1 MKYGATRLFLSLALL
16 LPIAIPAYAQG
27 GAASAISG
35 VVQDS
40 AGGVIP
46 GATVVAKTDA
56 TGTTFQA
63 VTSSSGTYNLPS
75 LSPGIYTVTVSLQGF
90 KTSIITDVRVQSG
103 IPTTVN
109 AVLTVGGVSETV
121 TVTGASAALINT
133 RTATVAS
140 TLNVEQIAQIP
151 TATRDLL
158 LGGVTFLVGV
168 NQTEEA
174 RGNAT
179 INGLPESFLNITM
192 DGVSNQDNFNK
203 STDGFFAP
211 VRPRQDAIE
220 AVTVTTAV
228 GGVEVG
234 GSGATQINF
243 VTRQGTN
250 RFSGSAY
257 EYYRD
262 TWMNT
267 NYWFNERD
275 GLGKNDVQLN
285 QYGARLGGPI
295 VIPKLFDGRGKAF
308 FFVHHEELRL
318 PNNASRDRDV
328 LHPSALT
335 GVFRYSVA
343 GGAVREVNV
352 LDLARN
358 NGQISTINPLVL
370 ATLNRIQDATRKSG
384 TLAAQT
390 DPLLQEYSWLSP
402 AMQTEHQPAIRLD
415 YNINANNR
423 LSGTFN
429 KLWQDRDPDQLND
442 FDQRFPDAPNF
453 GHTVA
458 RRPTRSIAL
467 RSTISS
473 ELVSEFRVGITR
485 GERIFFGQTLG
496 GGPASFEDLN
506 GYAIDL
512 ASDIALTN
520 WHTRNTLSGRSAYQ
534 YTLDESLNWQKGK
547 HTLTFG
553 GGAFLGRA
561 WDDSQQQVTA
571 LQLGFDNDNDPARG
585 LFTAASNNFPGASG
599 GQLTDARA
607 LYGLLTGRVTS
618 VGGQATL
625 NEVSNQYELLGRRRR
640 AGKLNNYNAF
650 VQDSWQATRALT
662 ITGGVRWDVQTPFSP
677 THDVMSA
684 TTLTDACGVS
694 GLGDGGTFTSCR
706 FFQVGASGGK
716 VTPEYVQFTG
726 GTRGYNTDWNNIS
739 PSIGVAWR
747 PMVEGG
753 FLRKILGDPEQATIR
768 GGFSVAYERQGFGV
782 FTGLYGPLPGSTL
795 TLTRNAN
802 TVDPLT
808 PAPVLLSE
816 TNRLFQASFPAA
828 PVYPIAVRPQRLDSL
843 SLFHPDIEIASA
855 RTWTVGLQRAL
866 SRNMAVEFRYVGTR
880 GVNQWAAINYNERN
894 LIENGFLDEFRLAV
908 ANLTA
913 NNASGIANRVGS
925 FAYFGENSGTRPLPT
940 YLAYMVANGRNPND
954 PASYTGTLWSNTD
967 FTNDLVRHNPSPGNS
982 AADLDGNNG
991 RRVNAINNGLAANFF
1006 VVNPAV
1012 ANVNVTDSGAFSDYH
1027 ALQIEVRRRLA
1038 NGLSINGN
1046 YQYAVEG
1053 GSSFLG
1059 LHFGRVMNPSENV
1072 RHAIKMQWNWSIPV
1086 GRGHRFG
1093 TDMHPIL
1100 NGIIGNWDFNGAGR
1114 IQARMLNFGNVQLVG
1129 MSAKDLQEMYFFRII
1144 DDPNPDNPGR
1154 KLVTMLPDDVILNTR
1169 RAFETSPSSLTGYS
1183 DLGVPTGRYIA
1194 PANSENCIQVKAG
1207 DCAPRTLLVRAPFFT
1222 RFDIGVTKRF
1232 PLRGSANF
1240 ELRIDVLNLFDNINF
1255 NPVANPGDDDDIFQV
1270 GECLP
1275 RPGQQL
1281 RSGRPARPAVVP
1293 NQLVTVRT
1301 SQT

>member
-1 MKYGATRLFLSLALL
+1 M
-16 LPIAIPAYAQG
+16 
-27 GAASAISG
+27 
-35 VVQDS
+35 QDS

-46 GATVVAKTDA
+46 GASVVVKSNA
-56 TGTTFQA
+56 TGTTFEA
-63 VTSSSGTYNLPS
+63 MTNSSGAFNVPS
-75 LSPGIYTVTVSLQGF
+75 LSAGVYTVTVSLQGF

-103 IPTTVN
+103 IPTTIN
-109 AVLTVGGVSETV
+109 AALTVGGVSETV

-140 TLNVEQIAQIP
+140 TLNVDQIAQIP
-151 TATRDLL
+151 SPTRDLL
-158 LGGVTFLVGV
+158 MGGVTFLVGV
-168 NQTEEA
+168 NQEGVA
-174 RGNAT
+174 RGQAT
-179 INGLPESFLNITM
+179 INGLPESFLNIM
-192 DGVSNQDNFNK
+192 LDGVSNQDTFNK

-234 GSGATQINF
+234 GSGATSINF

-250 RFSGSAY
+250 RFTGSVY

-267 NYWFNERD
+267 NYWFNKRD

-285 QYGARLGGPI
+285 QYGARVGGPI
-295 VIPKLFDGRGKAF
+295 VLPKVWDGRGKAF

-328 LHPSALT
+328 LHPNALL
-335 GVFRYSVA
+335 GDFRYTTSA
-343 GGAVREVNV
+343 GVQTVNV
-352 LDLARN
+352 LDLARRN
-358 NGQISTINPLVL
+358 NQISTPDPLAMSL
-370 ATLNRIQDATRKSG
+370 LTRIQDATRKSG

-402 AMQTEHQPAIRLD
+402 AMQTEHQPAIRID
-415 YNINANNR
+415 FNINASNR

-429 KLWQDRDPDQLND
+429 KLWQDRDPDQLNG
-442 FDQRFPDAPNF
+442 FDQRFPDTPNF

-458 RRPTRSIAL
+458 RRPQRSIAL
-467 RSTISS
+467 RSTVSAD
-473 ELVSEFRVGITR
+473 LVSELRVGITR

-496 GGPASFEDLN
+496 GGPDSFTDQN
-506 GYAIDL
+506 GYAVDL

-534 YTLDESLNWQKGK
+534 YTFDETLNWQKGK

-571 LQLGFDNDNDPARG
+571 LQLGFDNDNDPARSM
-585 LFTAASNNFPGASG
+585 FTAASGNFPGASG

-607 LYGLLTGRVTS
+607 LYGLLTGRVAS
-618 VGGQATL
+618 VGGIATL
-625 NEVSNQYELLGRRRR
+625 NENTEQYELLGRRRR
-640 AGKLNNYNAF
+640 AGKLNNYHVF
-650 VQDSWQATRALT
+650 LQDSWQMTPTVT
-662 ITGGVRWDVQTPFSP
+662 ITGGLRWDVQTPFSP

-684 TTLTDACGVS
+684 TTLVDACGVS
-694 GLGDGGTFTSCR
+694 GLGDGGTFTSCN
-706 FFQVGASGGK
+706 FFQPGASGGK
-716 VTPEYVQFTG
+716 AVPEFVQFTS
-726 GTRGYNTDWNNIS
+726 GTRGYNTDWNNVS

-747 PMVEGG
+747 PQVESG

-768 GGFSVAYERQGFGV
+768 GGYSIAYERQGFGV

-795 TLTRNAN
+795 TLTRNSQ
-802 TVDPLT
+802 TVAAGALL

-816 TNRLFQASFPAA
+816 TGRLFQAPFPETAT
-828 PVYPIAVRPQRLDSL
+828 YPIPARPQRLDSL

-866 SRNMAVEFRYVGTR
+866 SRNMAVEVRYVGTR
-880 GVNQWAAINYNERN
+880 GVNQWATINYNERN
-894 LIENGFLDEFRLAV
+894 LIENGFLNEFKLAM
-908 ANLTA
+908 ANLAA
-913 NNASGIANRVGS
+913 NNASGITGRVGS
-925 FAYFGENSGTRPLPT
+925 FAYFGDNSGTRPLPI
-940 YLAYMVANGRNPND
+940 YLAYISGRTNFND
-954 PASYTGTLWSNTD
+954 PLAYNSTNWSNTD
-967 FTNDLVRHNPSPGNS
+967 FTNDLVRTNPAPGNS

-991 RRVNAINNGLAANFF
+991 RRNNAIAAGYAANFF

-1027 ALQIEVRRRLA
+1027 ALQVEVRRRLSR
-1038 NGLSINGN
+1038 GLSVNAN

-1053 GSSFLG
+1053 SSSFQG
-1059 LHFGRVMNPSENV
+1059 LHFGRVMIPEDNV

-1086 GRGHRFG
+1086 GRGYRFG

-1100 NGIIGNWDFNGAGR
+1100 NGILGNWDFTGAAR
-1114 IQARMLNFGNVQLVG
+1114 IQARTLDFGNVRLVG
-1129 MSAKDLQEMYFFRII
+1129 MTAKDLQDLYSFRII

-1154 KLVTMLPDDVILNTR
+1154 KLVTMLPEDVILNTR
-1169 RAFETSPSSLTGYS
+1169 RAFETSTTTPTGYS
-1183 DLGVPTGRYIA
+1183 DLGVPEGRYIA
-1194 PANSENCIQVKAG
+1194 PASSEGCIQLRAG
-1207 DCAPRTLLVRAPFFT
+1207 DCAPRTLLIRAPFFT
-1222 RFDIGVTKRF
+1222 RFDIGLTKRF

-1255 NPVANPGDDDDIFQV
+1255 NPVADPGDNDDIFQV
-1270 GECLP
+1270 GSGYSDP
-1275 RPGQQL
+1275 DNNFDPGGRLGQL
-1281 RSGRPARPAVVP
+1281 SFRI
-1293 NQLVTVRT
+1293 NW
-1301 SQT
+1301 